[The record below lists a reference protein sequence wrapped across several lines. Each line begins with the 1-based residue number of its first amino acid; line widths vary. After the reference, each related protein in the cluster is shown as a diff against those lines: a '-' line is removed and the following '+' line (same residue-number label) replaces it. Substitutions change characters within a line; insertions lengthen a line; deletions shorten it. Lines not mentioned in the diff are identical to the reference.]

1 MMALIGLLLPAA
13 VSAQN
18 PQPQQGPGG
27 QAGPPVAAEPV
38 VELILLREVFQYPGF
53 ARRNPFV
60 PLTSAAD
67 GGPRFEQM
75 RLIGIAYSESPAM
88 TSVATLT
95 AGGGAPTGVG
105 PAQVTTGQSNMLR
118 VGERWGNVRVLQIFK
133 DYIVV
138 EVTEYGVSE
147 NREMRIQ
154 ARGQGGS

>member
-1 MMALIGLLLPAA
+1 MAALIGLLLPGA
-13 VSAQN
+13 VSAQD
-18 PQPQQGPGG
+18 PQPQQGAGA
-27 QAGPPVAAEPV
+27 QAGPPEPV
-38 VELILLREVFQYPGF
+38 VELILLREVFEYPSF

-60 PLTSAAD
+60 PLTSSAD

-75 RLIGIAYSESPAM
+75 RLLGIAYSESPALA
-88 TSVATLT
+88 SIATLT

-105 PAQVTTGQSNMLR
+105 PDQVTSGESNMLR
-118 VGERWGNVRVLQIFK
+118 VGERWGNVRVQQIFK

-147 NREMRIQ
+147 IREMRIQ